1 MALKQDG
8 VHFPLCPK
16 HNQIEGGVLNQLC
29 ILGIFGS
36 YTRVKVFGTLNERNQ
51 YDGVRSQVKAYLKC
65 FESWLAVLFPCL
77 AFVEFVDEALSFLMC
92 HSLTH
97 NLLPAFVDAYK
108 YSFFPRC
115 ILMRKSLP
123 STAVIAL
130 SLCPCLSPQPKPIC
144 HQPPL
149 PR

>member
-16 HNQIEGGVLNQLC
+16 QDNQIEGGVLNQVC

-65 FESWLAVLFPCL
+65 FES
-77 AFVEFVDEALSFLMC
+77 
-92 HSLTH
+92 
-97 NLLPAFVDAYK
+97 
-108 YSFFPRC
+108 
-115 ILMRKSLP
+115 
-123 STAVIAL
+123 
-130 SLCPCLSPQPKPIC
+130 
-144 HQPPL
+144 
-149 PR
+149 